1 MTFLAQHEAILA
13 IAGYWVF
20 SAIVGGMPAPDTTSG
35 RGYLWAYNAL
45 HILAGNLTSA
55 VSARYP
61 ALPGDTPKTEPPKP

>member
-13 IAGYWVF
+13 IAGYWIF
-20 SAIVGGMPAPDTTSG
+20 SAIVGGMPAPDSTSG
-35 RGYLWAYNAL
+35 KGYLWAYNAL

-61 ALPGDTPKTEPPKP
+61 NLPPEPPKP